1 MKAPIRAVLSAAL
14 KEVATRTTE
23 QKLSDHTCEK
33 YFLPPPLFFLFVGA
47 FGRKIRFR
55 NFQISIKE
63 IRY

>member
-23 QKLSDHTCEK
+23 QKLSDHTCE
-33 YFLPPPLFFLFVGA
+33 YFFPNFFLFVGA